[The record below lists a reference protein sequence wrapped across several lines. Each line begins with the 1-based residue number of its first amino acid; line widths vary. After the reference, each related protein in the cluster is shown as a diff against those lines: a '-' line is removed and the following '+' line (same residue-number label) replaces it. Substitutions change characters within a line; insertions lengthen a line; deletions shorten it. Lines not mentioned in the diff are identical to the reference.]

1 MFDRATTPAV
11 ARKRFGQHYLVDDSV
26 VDAIIREVAPKTG
39 DHILEIGPG
48 GGVLTG
54 ALVASGAQVVAVE
67 IDRDLAARLVQRF
80 ADAPNFTLHNEDIL
94 RFDFAHLG
102 SAAQRWKV
110 VGNLPYNISTP
121 LIMRLLDASARFEE
135 LTVMVQREV
144 AERLVAAPGRSDY
157 GRLSVMAQRRARVA
171 LRLAVGPQS
180 FVPPP
185 KVDSA
190 VVQLRPFD
198 SALDPDFETLLATL
212 VRDAFG
218 ARRKTLAN
226 ALRRHCDK
234 AFLLHCGIDPASRAE
249 SLAVGDFVRLAAA
262 VAGRQ
267 HAE

>member
-1 MFDRATTPAV
+1 MFDRSTTPAV
-11 ARKRFGQHYLVDDSV
+11 ARKRFGQHYLVDDAV
-26 VDAIIREVAPKTG
+26 VDAIIREVAPRPD

-67 IDRDLAARLVQRF
+67 IDRDLATQLVQRY
-80 ADAPNFTLHNEDIL
+80 ANAPNFALHNEDIL
-94 RFDFAHLG
+94 GFDFARLG
-102 SAAQRWKV
+102 TAALRWKV

-121 LIMRLLDASARFEE
+121 LIMRLLDAAARFAE

-144 AERLVAAPGRSDY
+144 AERLAAAPGHGDY
-157 GRLSVMAQRRARVA
+157 GRLSVMAQRRAQVA

-198 SALDPDFETLLATL
+198 TEFEPEFEQLLAIL

-218 ARRKTLAN
+218 ARRKTIAN

-234 AFLLHCGIDPASRAE
+234 AFLLHCGINPDSRAE
-249 SLAVGDFVRLAAA
+249 SLAVDDFVRLAVA
-262 VAGRQ
+262 VSGRQ
-267 HAE
+267 QAV